1 MVVTM
6 EAITA
11 VPATEPVACWK
22 IAMKGYPVVDSRAD
36 SMSPMQKSMA
46 SNMPNPIDPL
56 IRTLSMIERGTA
68 TEAFVISSDI
78 WRHDQVSPVCYF
90 CL

>member
-1 MVVTM
+1 
-6 EAITA
+6 
-11 VPATEPVACWK
+11 
-22 IAMKGYPVVDSRAD
+22 MKGYPVVDLRAD
-36 SMSPMQKSMA
+36 SISPMQKSMA

-78 WRHDQVSPVCYF
+78 
-90 CL
+90 

>member
-1 MVVTM
+1 MPTEVVAPIVVTI

-22 IAMKGYPVVDSRAD
+22 IAMKGYPVGDFRA
-36 SMSPMQKSMA
+36 SSILPMQKSMA
-46 SNMPNPIDPL
+46 INIPNPIEPL

-78 WRHDQVSPVCYF
+78 
-90 CL
+90 